1 MSEIETRSINGSDQA
16 AVLKGI
22 SYGSEGDIKLVDG
35 SRISVTARNGEDISH
50 LTHHSSDDLSYESKR
65 DIVRQLLR
73 EGIGF
78 VIINTNGGKDL
89 IYKFHEV

>member
-1 MSEIETRSINGSDQA
+1 MSTIERSINGSDQA

-35 SRISVTARNGEDISH
+35 SRISITARNGEDISH
-50 LTHHSSDDLSYESKR
+50 LAQYSNTNLSHEDKR
-65 DIVRQLLR
+65 GIAKRLLG

-78 VIINTNGGKDL
+78 VMKNDNNDL
-89 IYKFHEV
+89 VYEFHEV